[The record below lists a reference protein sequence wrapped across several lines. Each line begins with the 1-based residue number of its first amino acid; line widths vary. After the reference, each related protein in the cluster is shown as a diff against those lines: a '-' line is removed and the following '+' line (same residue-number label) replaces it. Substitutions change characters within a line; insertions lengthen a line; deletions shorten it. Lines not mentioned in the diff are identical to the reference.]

1 MSTTGDIELR
11 AARTAPPRER
21 DADSA
26 ARDRAAASRRSGKR
40 TGGGVRRDIQ
50 GLRAIA
56 VALVLVYHLSPAA
69 LPGGYVGVDVFF
81 VISGF
86 LITGQLLREAEGSG
100 RIDLPRF
107 WARRARRLLPAA
119 LVVLA
124 VTLVAVWVL
133 SPRGFLPSFLVQVA
147 ASAGYAQNWVLAG
160 QSVDYMASE
169 AQASPVQ
176 HYWSLSVEE
185 QFYIVWPL
193 VAALAALIAA
203 KLASRA
209 SQRTATSSG
218 TAFRTLFAVSVALIA
233 AVSLALSIGMTATDP
248 ARAYFVTTTRAWE
261 FAAGGLLAWL
271 ASAPSAPLERMPAPL
286 RAAMAWIGLTGI
298 AAAAFLYTDATPFP
312 GWAAALPVVATALVI
327 AASEPSFASARLRLA
342 APQPLLAARP
352 MQWLGDA
359 SYGIYL
365 WHFPLI
371 VLAPF
376 ALGRGLDLGG
386 ALAVTVLTLLL
397 AAASKRWIEDPFRTG
412 VSRGWPNGRTLVLTT
427 AAMAAVLGFALA
439 GVHAADQQVA
449 AERARVAAELR
460 DPEPCMGAT
469 ALEEG
474 SGCEPLPER
483 VPIPE
488 PALADKSPERC
499 LSETDEDGLLV
510 CEYGAD
516 ADEAVRTVALI
527 GDSHAEQWL
536 VPLREVAER
545 QGWRLVVMARASC
558 PFTSAERDFVSS
570 PDAENERL
578 SAACGDW
585 NDEVRDR
592 IEQDPE
598 IDTVITSAK
607 SGTRFIPAPGEQE
620 HETARKGYERSWTE
634 LPDSVERVI
643 AIRDTPQ
650 LSDDVLQCVT
660 QEGAL
665 AAEKCAVPKSTGMG
679 ADPLA
684 DAADAT
690 GSTDGKA
697 DRTALV
703 DMSDYF
709 VVGSETPPVIGGVLA
724 FRDSHHLSWAYA
736 EMLADPLAER
746 IKAALGEHTAA

>member
-1 MSTTGDIELR
+1 MRPMSTTDAPLPQ
-11 AARTAPPRER
+11 AARTAPPVQR
-21 DADSA
+21 
-26 ARDRAAASRRSGKR
+26 
-40 TGGGVRRDIQ
+40 GVRRDIQ

-56 VALVLVYHLSPAA
+56 VAIVLVYHLSPAA

-86 LITGQLLREAEGSG
+86 LITGQLLREVATSG
-100 RIDLPRF
+100 RVDLPRF

-147 ASAGYAQNWVLAG
+147 ASAGYAQNWVLAA
-160 QSVDYMASE
+160 QSVDYMAAE

-193 VAALAALIAA
+193 AAAGAALIAA
-203 KLASRA
+203 KLAARSARPPSATGDRA
-209 SQRTATSSG
+209 RTPTFP
-218 TAFRTLFAVSVALIA
+218 TVFAVGIALIA
-233 AVSLALSIGMTATDP
+233 AASLALSIAMTATDP
-248 ARAYFVTTTRAWE
+248 SRAYFVTTTRAWE

-271 ASAPSAPLERMPAPL
+271 AAIPNDPLARIPRPL
-286 RAAMAWIGLTGI
+286 RAAMAWAGLAGI
-298 AAAAFLYTDATPFP
+298 AAAAVLYTDGTPFP
-312 GWAAALPVVATALVI
+312 GSAAALPVLATALVI
-327 AASEPSFASARLRLA
+327 AAGEPGGAAS
-342 APQPLLAARP
+342 PQPLLAAGP
-352 MQWLGDA
+352 MQWLGDV
-359 SYGIYL
+359 SYGVYL

-376 ALGRGLDLGG
+376 ALGRGLGFGG
-386 ALAVTVLTLLL
+386 ALAVTALTLVL
-397 AAASKRWIEDPFRTG
+397 AAASLRWIEDPFRTG

-460 DPEPCMGAT
+460 DPEPCLGAT
-469 ALEEG
+469 ALEKG

-488 PALADKSPERC
+488 PALADKAPERC
-499 LSETDEDGLLV
+499 LGETDEDGLMV

-516 ADEAVRTVALI
+516 ADEAVRTVALV

-545 QGWRLVVMARASC
+545 QRWRLVVMARASC
-558 PFTSAERDFVSS
+558 PFTTAERDFVSS
-570 PDAENERL
+570 PDAENDRL
-578 SAACGDW
+578 SVACTEW

-607 SGTRFIPAPGEQE
+607 SGTRYVAEPGEDE
-620 HETARKGYERSWTE
+620 RETAARGYAQSWAG
-634 LPDSVERVI
+634 LPESVERVI

-650 LSDDVLQCVT
+650 FSDDVLRCVT
-660 QEGAL
+660 EQGAL
-665 AAEKCAVPKSTGMG
+665 AAEKCAVPERTGMG
-679 ADPLA
+679 ADPIA
-684 DAADAT
+684 DAAA
-690 GSTDGKA
+690 GA
-697 DRTALV
+697 DRAVLV

-736 EMLADPLAER
+736 EMLTDPLGKRVER
-746 IKAALGEHTAA
+746 ALGERTSA